1 MVMTQRASYTSA
13 AAFEGLGFVL
23 MTVLGLVSSVVTAR
37 LYGIEVI
44 GEFALATAP
53 VTAVWYLSTA
63 RERPAFVRE
72 LATLP
77 PRAPR
82 VTGLFAAVL
91 SFSFAV
97 TALVAAIAV
106 PVVIALF
113 HGPVDRPSLVAPTL
127 AALAGHLV
135 ATNTGWNLDAVF
147 AGFRASRELFWIRLH
162 QVAVFL
168 AVSAVLWPV
177 TDSVWGLVLATM
189 TSYCTSLVHR
199 LVRVRRYMR
208 LTAEW
213 PAVRDGFRTL
223 PGLIRFGVKLIP
235 GGLAQGAGQEVGT
248 WSLGMLSTVSTV
260 GAYSRAWTLARRLTE
275 LNWRINEMLLPTLV
289 ERRRSGDR
297 AGFDRA
303 FVDTVRYCVVALL
316 LVAAAGGGAAA
327 SVMAVFGPGFE
338 RGAGAFAVLLL
349 VPAVVSAVA
358 VQRQVMLADDRPG
371 LTSIIAVAGALVT
384 TGATVVLTLRAGI
397 TGTAAGL
404 LAGSC
409 VEAAWLA
416 LHTRRHVATPLRAL
430 WPPREAVP
438 VALGYAAGFAAA
450 HATAAVLP
458 GLAGLLPALAAGSSA
473 YLAALVAGGGVNER
487 DRARLAALA
496 RWVRARRRRRR
507 IVAAT
512 P

>member
-1 MVMTQRASYTSA
+1 MTQRASYTSA
-13 AAFEGLGFVL
+13 AAFEALGFVL
-23 MTVLGLVSSVVTAR
+23 MTVLGLASSVATAR

-72 LATLP
+72 IAALP

-91 SFSFAV
+91 AFSFSV
-97 TALVAAIAV
+97 TAVVAAIAI

-113 HGPVDRPSLVAPTL
+113 HGPIDRPSLVAPTL

-168 AVSAVLWPV
+168 VVSAALWPL
-177 TDSVWGLVLATM
+177 TESVWGLVLATI

-199 LVRVRRYMR
+199 LIRIRRYMR
-208 LTAEW
+208 LAVEW

-248 WSLGMLSTVSTV
+248 WTLGMMSTVTAV

-303 FVDTVRYCVVALL
+303 FVDTMRYCVAALL
-316 LVAAAGGGAAA
+316 LPAAVGGGAAA
-327 SVMAVFGPGFE
+327 SVMAVFGAGFE

-349 VPAVVSAVA
+349 VPAVVAAVA
-358 VQRQVMLADDRPG
+358 VQRHVLLADDRPG
-371 LTSIIAVAGALVT
+371 LTSIIAVGGTLAT
-384 TGATVVLTLRAGI
+384 TGATVLLTLRVGI
-397 TGTAAGL
+397 IGTAAGL

-416 LHTRRHVATPLRAL
+416 RHTRRHVATSLRSLWPLR
-430 WPPREAVP
+430 EAASIVL
-438 VALGYAAGFAAA
+438 AYAAGFAAA
-450 HATAAVLP
+450 HAVAAALP
-458 GLAGLLPALAAGSSA
+458 GLAGLLPALAAGSVA
-473 YLAALVAGGGVNER
+473 YVAALVVGGGVNTR
-487 DRARLAALA
+487 DRARVAALS
-496 RWVRARRRRRR
+496 RWMRARRRRGQ